1 MESLA
6 DRQLTPPRQEPSTT
20 LLTVPEV
27 SERLKISEARVRE
40 LGRLGLL
47 PIVKLGRQIRVDPA
61 RLDAWIADGGQSLP
75 GGWRREAE

>member
-6 DRQLTPPRQEPSTT
+6 DRQLTPPNQTSRTT

-27 SERLKISEARVRE
+27 SQRLKISEARVRE

-47 PIVKLGRQIRVDPA
+47 PIVKLGRQIRVDPT

>member
-6 DRQLTPPRQEPSTT
+6 ESGRVSGRAPRSA

-27 SERLKISEARVRE
+27 SEHLKISEARVRE

-47 PIVKLGRQIRVDPA
+47 PIVRLGRQVRIDPE
-61 RLDAWIADGGQSLP
+61 RLDAWIAEGGQALP